1 MCRPVL
7 LCWVQGP
14 WVKMSELKMRTEVD
28 VCREK
33 REKIKKKRSEDE
45 ELQEFTPCLV
55 KGLNVFVFKLALASL
70 GSS

>member
-1 MCRPVL
+1 MSPGAAVL
-7 LCWVQGP
+7 GSGTVGQNVR
-14 WVKMSELKMRTEVD
+14 VKDEDRSRRVSRNERKKL
-28 VCREK
+28 
-33 REKIKKKRSEDE
+33 KKRSEDE